1 VEVVYSLKAVRDLEY
16 WRKFGNKRIQKKITD
31 LIEDTVKHPF
41 VGIGKPEALK
51 ESLSGL
57 WSRRINREHRM
68 IYMVTGKNKLQ
79 ILSILSLK
87 GHYAK

>member
-1 VEVVYSLKAVRDLEY
+1 LNTGASSAIQ
-16 WRKFGNKRIQKKITD
+16 GIQKKITD

-51 ESLSGL
+51 ANLSGL
-57 WSRRINREHRM
+57 WSRHINSKHRM
-68 IYMVTGKNKLQ
+68 IYMVSGKNELQ

-87 GHYAK
+87 RHYTRSLSR